1 MCGLYPESRSQHAY
15 FRLFRH
21 MDADGSGLMTYP
33 EMVRMVREVLKV
45 PPSVMPDG
53 EISAAWRYAA
63 CVHTPVHTRTRT
75 ELKVSAIKRVQSKRE
90 KERERT
96 HQSLPPLFSL
106 PPPPPFP
113 YVCFPHENGT
123 YLCFI
128 MCLNCCFIVIVNN
141 MMKYINNIGQNTG
154 TSKTGKKVMEKATIK
169 LFADLTQNLNSGSFR
184 TKGLQR

>member
-1 MCGLYPESRSQHAY
+1 MLLY
-15 FRLFRH
+15 LF
-21 MDADGSGLMTYP
+21 
-33 EMVRMVREVLKV
+33 LKTRFA
-45 PPSVMPDG
+45 
-53 EISAAWRYAA
+53 I
-63 CVHTPVHTRTRT
+63 HTHTRT

-184 TKGLQR
+184 TKGLQRERGRKNEEGQYVRTAADARTT

>member
-1 MCGLYPESRSQHAY
+1 MLLY
-15 FRLFRH
+15 LF
-21 MDADGSGLMTYP
+21 
-33 EMVRMVREVLKV
+33 LKTRFA
-45 PPSVMPDG
+45 
-53 EISAAWRYAA
+53 I
-63 CVHTPVHTRTRT
+63 HTRTRT

-90 KERERT
+90 RERERERT

>member
-1 MCGLYPESRSQHAY
+1 MLLY
-15 FRLFRH
+15 LF
-21 MDADGSGLMTYP
+21 
-33 EMVRMVREVLKV
+33 LKTRFA
-45 PPSVMPDG
+45 
-53 EISAAWRYAA
+53 I
-63 CVHTPVHTRTRT
+63 HTRTRT

-90 KERERT
+90 KERERE
-96 HQSLPPLFSL
+96 HINRSLHSSL
-106 PPPPPFP
+106 
-113 YVCFPHENGT
+113 YPHHHLSRTFASPTKIGT